1 MGDSRSLLWRGHEG
15 ATGRTHGCAKLADD
29 RSGAISM
36 IGGPFILLF
45 ALIGVI
51 AIIVWIVR
59 WATDSRRSRTALDI
73 LNERFARGEIDRA
86 EYEEKRDLIGD
97 GA

>member
-1 MGDSRSLLWRGHEG
+1 
-15 ATGRTHGCAKLADD
+15 
-29 RSGAISM
+29 M

-51 AIIVWIVR
+51 AIIMWVVQ
-59 WATDSRRSRTALDI
+59 WAGGSRRSRTALDI

-86 EYEEKRDLIGD
+86 EYEEKRKLIDGD
-97 GA
+97 N

>member
-1 MGDSRSLLWRGHEG
+1 MAQRHTK
-15 ATGRTHGCAKLADD
+15 ACAKLADD
-29 RSGAISM
+29 RSGTIAM

-51 AIIVWIVR
+51 AVVYWVVQ
-59 WATDSRRSRTALDI
+59 WTTNSRRSRTALDI

-86 EYEEKRDLIGD
+86 EYDEKRKAIRNGT
-97 GA
+97 